1 MEFAVSSTNVD
12 CRRIELALAKVLK
25 GARIG
30 CAWQMDTRDFLVTI
44 ETRQRIRIF
53 RLTEAQAKQP
63 DWQCVLL
70 EAVNNWL
77 ATATV

>member
-1 MEFAVSSTNVD
+1 MEFAVSSTNID

-44 ETRQRIRIF
+44 EMRQRIRTF
-53 RLTEAQAKQP
+53 RLTEAQSKQP
-63 DWQCVLL
+63 DWQSVLV
-70 EAVNNWL
+70 EAVNNWF
-77 ATATV
+77 AKAAV

>member
-1 MEFAVSSTNVD
+1 VSSTNIG

-30 CAWQMDTRDFLVTI
+30 CVWQMDTKDFLVTI
-44 ETRQRIRIF
+44 EMRQRIRTF

-63 DWQCVLL
+63 DWQSVLL
-70 EAVNNWL
+70 EAVNNWF
-77 ATATV
+77 AKAVV